1 MENIREPTQEIDR
14 FTISVSLCREPTHE
28 RTKFSASVS
37 LCKDDYIMLKSLA
50 KEHGMKVSD
59 FICSCIEIVEGVTFR
74 KEIRWK

>member
-1 MENIREPTQEIDR
+1 METIREPTK
-14 FTISVSLCREPTHE
+14 E
-28 RTKFSASVS
+28 RTKFYVGVS
-37 LCKDDYIMLKSLA
+37 LCKEDYNMLKSLA